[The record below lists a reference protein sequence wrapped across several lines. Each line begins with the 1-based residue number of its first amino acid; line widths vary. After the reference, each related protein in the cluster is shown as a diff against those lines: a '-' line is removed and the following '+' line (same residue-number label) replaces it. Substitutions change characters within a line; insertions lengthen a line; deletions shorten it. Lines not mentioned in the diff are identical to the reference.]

1 MMQQSFVIQMFRY
14 LERQSKGTVLVIA
27 VALAMMMAAID
38 VLVGTDYSL
47 ALFYLIPIS
56 IMAWFF
62 ETLYALIFSIIC
74 AFAWFY
80 ANEVYTREHVLWVM
94 LTNIGYYLSFSVI
107 VSRIRVLYDH
117 QLFSAKRDQLT
128 GILNV
133 TTFNEYVTNDIALMN
148 RSKEWFSL
156 IYLGMEGFKEVNR
169 SQGYVAGDAL
179 LAAMVSAI
187 SAQLRKTDK
196 FARLGGAEFVLF
208 LPSTNISA
216 ANDAVSKIKNAIA
229 SANRGAEHTISYNIG
244 VVSCLMPNMTLETLV
259 ARAKKLY
266 AEARGKGQGGV
277 VCGIV
282 Q

>member
-1 MMQQSFVIQMFRY
+1 MMQQSFVIRMFRC
-14 LERQSKGTVLVIA
+14 LERQSKGTVLAIA
-27 VALAMMMAAID
+27 IVLAMMIAAID

-47 ALFYLIPIS
+47 SLFYLIPIS

-62 ETLYALIFSIIC
+62 ETLYALMFSIIC

-80 ANEVYTREHVLWVM
+80 ANEVYTRDHVLWVM

-107 VSRIRVLYDH
+107 VSRIKVLYDH

-148 RSKEWFSL
+148 RSKEWFAL
-156 IYLGMEGFKEVNR
+156 VYLGMEGFKEVNR
-169 SQGYVAGDAL
+169 SRGYVAGDTL
-179 LAAMVSAI
+179 LATMVSAI

-196 FARLGGAEFVLF
+196 FARLGGAEFILF

-229 SANRGAEHTISYNIG
+229 SVNRGAEHTISYNIG

-259 ARAKKLY
+259 TRAKKLY
-266 AEARGKGQGGV
+266 VEARGKGQGGV
-277 VCGIV
+277 ACGIV

>member
-1 MMQQSFVIQMFRY
+1 MLQQSFVIRMFRY
-14 LERQSKGTVLVIA
+14 LERQSKGTVLAIA
-27 VALAMMMAAID
+27 VALALVMAVVD

-56 IMAWFF
+56 LMAWFF
-62 ETLYALIFSIIC
+62 ETLYALMFSIIC

-80 ANEVYTREHVLWVM
+80 ANEVYTRDHMLWVM
-94 LTNIGYYLSFSVI
+94 LTNVGYYLSFSVI

-133 TTFNEYVTNDIALMN
+133 TTFYDYVTNDIALMN
-148 RSKEWFSL
+148 RGKEWFSIVYVGL
-156 IYLGMEGFKEVNR
+156 EGFKEVNR
-169 SQGYVAGDAL
+169 SRGYVAGDAL
-179 LAAMVSAI
+179 LAAMASAI
-187 SAQLRKTDK
+187 AGQLRKTDK

-208 LPSTNISA
+208 LPNSNISA
-216 ANDAVSKIKNAIA
+216 ANDAVSKIKDAIA
-229 SANRGAEHTISYNIG
+229 SVNMGAEHVITYNIG
-244 VVSCLMPNMTLETLV
+244 VVSCLMPNMTLETLI

-266 AEARGKGQGGV
+266 SEARGKGLGSV
-277 VCGIV
+277 SCGIV